1 MNKDINL
8 SIFFG
13 QSSIS
18 ELTNKQKTEINEL
31 CNKLSIL
38 IDFNNKNN
46 NWNPNNYYELCKA
59 FDNYPNSKENYKEAY
74 SIYLKI
80 KEKISITKRFKSN
93 SSPFCKALVEGDWI
107 LIEQI
112 ESAPIEIIE
121 KLIPLCEDNPE
132 LKIIKG
138 IEERTYKINSKD
150 SEKRINKNFRIFF
163 TFNPYNR
170 DKKIHPS

>member
-59 FDNYPNSKENYKEAY
+59 FDNY
-74 SIYLKI
+74 L
-80 KEKISITKRFKSN
+80 
-93 SSPFCKALVEGDWI
+93 
-107 LIEQI
+107 
-112 ESAPIEIIE
+112 
-121 KLIPLCEDNPE
+121 
-132 LKIIKG
+132 
-138 IEERTYKINSKD
+138 
-150 SEKRINKNFRIFF
+150 
-163 TFNPYNR
+163 
-170 DKKIHPS
+170 